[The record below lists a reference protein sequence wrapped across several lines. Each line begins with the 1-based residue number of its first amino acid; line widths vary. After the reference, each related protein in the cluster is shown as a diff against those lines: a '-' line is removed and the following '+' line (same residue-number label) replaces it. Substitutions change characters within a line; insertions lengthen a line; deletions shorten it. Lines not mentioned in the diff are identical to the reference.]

1 MKNKDKAIN
10 NINQIEE
17 NKADSHLHSNKK
29 KPAND
34 GFKSDDKSQGLTWQ
48 EPMDEQG
55 AESNRL
61 SDNEEED

>member
-1 MKNKDKAIN
+1 MKNEDKAIN
-10 NINQIEE
+10 NIKDVKE
-17 NKADSHLHSNKK
+17 NKVDSHVQSNKK

-55 AESNRL
+55 TESNSL
-61 SDNEEED
+61 SDSEEV